1 VLAGKLNFSKRH
13 RSSKLKPRRQISL
26 VSWIR
31 KHENSWLK
39 ARVAENMLIVRRL
52 MGIEREV
59 TSRTKRVGLCS
70 PSLEKD
76 GRAVSLG
83 STRVRGKENRQT
95 EDKGERSC
103 NPNQKGMEYAP
114 SVN

>member
-1 VLAGKLNFSKRH
+1 
-13 RSSKLKPRRQISL
+13 
-26 VSWIR
+26 
-31 KHENSWLK
+31 
-39 ARVAENMLIVRRL
+39 
-52 MGIEREV
+52 MGIEREA

-83 STRVRGKENRQT
+83 STRVRGKEIRQT

-114 SVN
+114 FVN